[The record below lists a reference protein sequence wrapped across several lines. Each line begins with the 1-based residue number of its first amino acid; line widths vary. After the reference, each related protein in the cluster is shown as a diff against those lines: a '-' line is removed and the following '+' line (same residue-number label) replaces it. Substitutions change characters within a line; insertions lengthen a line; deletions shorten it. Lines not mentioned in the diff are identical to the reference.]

1 MDSQAQIKKH
11 GPALIAIGAVV
22 AGLAAAFLFTSGRVG
37 DRVTTSTFLENTPLD
52 FPAGYRRAHGKG
64 MCFEGSFRPSAEAS
78 GLSNAA
84 VLAAPQTPA
93 LGRFSIGA
101 GSPHAEDSST
111 KTVSM
116 ALLLDAGGNQ
126 WRMKL
131 NNSPYFPT
139 RDAPGFLALRAAT
152 APDPATGAPDPARMS
167 AFLAEYP
174 EAAKHMEASAQA
186 PWPGSFAGARFYAMH
201 AYLFVDGD
209 GVRQPV
215 RWSFRPHAPFTES
228 TAAERAA
235 AGPNVL
241 FDGVARQLA
250 DGPLHWDLVLQLAE
264 PGDPIDD
271 PSQPWPDSRPEVVA
285 GTLEVT
291 RVFEQASGACRDV
304 NFDPTLVPAGIEL
317 SDDPV
322 LAARGGIYAH
332 SFNARLREI
341 GYGRATDAVGRE
353 AGQ

>member
-1 MDSQAQIKKH
+1 MDSQAHIRKH
-11 GPALIAIGAVV
+11 WPALIAIGAVV
-22 AGLAAAFLFTSGRVG
+22 AGLAAVFLFASGRLGV
-37 DRVTTSTFLENTPLD
+37 RVTTSTFLENTPPD

-64 MCFEGSFRPSAEAS
+64 TCFEGSFRPSAEAS
-78 GLSNAA
+78 GLSKAA
-84 VLAAPQTPA
+84 VFATPQTPA

-116 ALLLDAGGNQ
+116 ALLIDADGDQ

-152 APDPATGAPDPARMS
+152 APDPATGQPDPDKLS

-174 EAAKHMEASAQA
+174 EAAKHMEASATT

-201 AYLFVDGD
+201 AYLFVNDDGR
-209 GVRQPV
+209 RQPV

-228 TAAERAA
+228 TAAERAE
-235 AGPNVL
+235 AGPDML
-241 FDGVARQLA
+241 FDGVTKQLA
-250 DGPLHWDLVLQLAE
+250 NGPLHWDLVLQLAE

-271 PSQPWPDSRPEVVA
+271 PSQPWPDSRAEIVA
-285 GTLEVT
+285 GTLEVI
-291 RVFEQASGACRDV
+291 RVFDQASGACRDI
-304 NFDPTLVPAGIEL
+304 NFDPTLVPPGIEL

-322 LAARGGIYAH
+322 LATRGGIYAH
-332 SFNARLREI
+332 SYNARLREI
-341 GYGRATDAVGRE
+341 GYGRATEAVGKE
-353 AGQ
+353 GGE